1 MHKTAIYL
9 GTFIGGI
16 TFTGSLTAFG
26 KLQGL
31 LNSNALNLPG
41 KNAYNISMGLA
52 SIGAMG
58 VFMSSSDVGTG
69 MAMLGKFCHVVY
81 CRGIYC
87 LLILEKYGKIRY
99 CYRLLSH
106 IVTASSRILLPP
118 PLAYCSRLL
127 SHIFTMQS
135 TSGYGNNLEI

>member
-1 MHKTAIYL
+1 MTLSFYFALAHFASDPAATVHKTAIYL

-41 KNAYNISMGLA
+41 KNAYNISMALA

-58 VFMSSSDVGTG
+58 VFMSTPDLGTG
-69 MAMLGKFCHVVY
+69 MAMLGKF
-81 CRGIYC
+81 
-87 LLILEKYGKIRY
+87 K
-99 CYRLLSH
+99 S
-106 IVTASSRILLPP
+106 A
-118 PLAYCSRLL
+118 LAL
-127 SHIFTMQS
+127 
-135 TSGYGNNLEI
+135 TSYYL

>member
-41 KNAYNISMGLA
+41 KNAYNIAMGLA
-52 SIGAMG
+52 SVGAMG
-58 VFMSSSDVGTG
+58 VFMSSSDAGTG
-69 MAMLGKFCHVVY
+69 MAMLGKYEKESFCHIICHMCVRK
-81 CRGIYC
+81 CAITTM
-87 LLILEKYGKIRY
+87 LI
-99 CYRLLSH
+99 
-106 IVTASSRILLPP
+106 
-118 PLAYCSRLL
+118 
-127 SHIFTMQS
+127 
-135 TSGYGNNLEI
+135 

>member
-1 MHKTAIYL
+1 MLFLAHFASDPAGTVHKTAIYL

-69 MAMLGKFCHVVY
+69 MAMLGKFNHVTN
-81 CRGIYC
+81 CSGIYC
-87 LLILEKYGKIRY
+87 LLMQEKYWE
-99 CYRLLSH
+99 
-106 IVTASSRILLPP
+106 
-118 PLAYCSRLL
+118 
-127 SHIFTMQS
+127 M
-135 TSGYGNNLEI
+135 